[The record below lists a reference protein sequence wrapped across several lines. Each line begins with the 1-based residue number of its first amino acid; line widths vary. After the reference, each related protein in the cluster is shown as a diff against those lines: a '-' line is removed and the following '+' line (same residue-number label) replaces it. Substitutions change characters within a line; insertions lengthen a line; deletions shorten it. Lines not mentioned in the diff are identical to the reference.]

1 MKKIAALVVAAAAAK
16 DDTGKE
22 KMLVFFRNCCVFMV
36 FFCLL
41 YNDLFLLSL
50 LPLKESGSLAWHLKL
65 EDDLKCSVKVKVE
78 NSDLLEEDF

>member
-22 KMLVFFRNCCVFMV
+22 KMLVFFRKCCVFMV
-36 FFCLL
+36 FCLL
-41 YNDLFLLSL
+41 YNDLFLLWL